1 MPITPQRLSRVQSGG
16 TEWKSETLSS
26 LAAGAST
33 RLDIDSNWGATMLK
47 YAPLDEV
54 EIVNEGAVTLRVY
67 LDERSSFLVPS
78 STIRTN
84 RDQPFRSIRIKNTSA
99 SAALAAD
106 VVDVSVRRGP
116 VDADKAARF
125 RYGYDDTGY

>member
-1 MPITPQRLSRVQSGG
+1 M
-16 TEWKSETLSS
+16 
-26 LAAGAST
+26 
-33 RLDIDSNWGATMLK
+33 K

-54 EIVNEGAVTLRVY
+54 EIVNEGSVTLRVY